1 MAEPFLRSVKAL
13 ATGLGVAFTHAQK
26 TALLTWLLRE
36 ISALS
41 LVTYLLKNL
50 SRGINYAAFFFAFTE
65 KVRASEFYT
74 DASKSAGAAS

>member
-50 SRGINYAAFFFAFTE
+50 SKGINYAAFFAFAE
-65 KVRASEFYT
+65 QVQSI
-74 DASKSAGAAS
+74 